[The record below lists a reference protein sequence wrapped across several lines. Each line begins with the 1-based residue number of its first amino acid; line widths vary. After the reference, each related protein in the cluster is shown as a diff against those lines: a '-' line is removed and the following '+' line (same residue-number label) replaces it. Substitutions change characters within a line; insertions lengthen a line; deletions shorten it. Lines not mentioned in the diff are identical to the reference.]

1 MISCLRRQWS
11 TNSYCGSQRLH
22 LRRMRMILSRIRL
35 RYNLVPWV
43 EQMYALRLRFLF
55 GCIRFRVGCTLVQIV
70 IFVIYLYVTLTLRH
84 LWVVITFYFHV
95 TRYYG
100 TFNIMYEDYV
110 VSPFYLIIL
119 LQGSYL
125 FEGCDYYKPVMTFFF
140 IMLNFKK

>member
-1 MISCLRRQWS
+1 
-11 TNSYCGSQRLH
+11 
-22 LRRMRMILSRIRL
+22 
-35 RYNLVPWV
+35 
-43 EQMYALRLRFLF
+43 MYALRLRFLF

-125 FEGCDYYKPVMTFFF
+125 FEGCDYCKPVMTFF
-140 IMLNFKK
+140 LLC